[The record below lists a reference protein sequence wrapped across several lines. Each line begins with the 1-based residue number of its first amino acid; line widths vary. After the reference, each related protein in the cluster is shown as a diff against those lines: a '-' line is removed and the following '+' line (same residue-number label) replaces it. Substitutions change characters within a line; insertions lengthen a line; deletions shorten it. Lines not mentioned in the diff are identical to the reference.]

1 MKKLLSLLVG
11 VAMCIFAAGTA
22 FADVTPPVMP
32 STDYMIFMP
41 LPDANEPLTLVKDAT
56 TDVKIYPRDQK
67 DEVYYRILSVDGAD
81 LTSPITTADIKV
93 EVKSWGNVT
102 NYEPIHV
109 DESMINANGQFAVKA
124 AVRKPDGS
132 FVGET
137 TAAYNMEIVF
147 PNFATKLVFTP
158 PTEVMVGGQY
168 EMPVTF
174 TTPADTLAKYGN
186 QTWDF
191 ILTWDGNL
199 FDKIEYR
206 FSAEEA
212 YTSVSLD
219 DIVQIERQFKLLM
232 EQGIQLRFTMARKR
246 QAGMNEAAVAMGI
259 GRGAFMA
266 ATYLASGEFKCPFLD
281 RPAADPAFSPQ
292 AGYIEKGKTVT
303 ISCSTKETDIYYT
316 TDGTYPTLSPNTLYT
331 APVAITKGTTIKAVA
346 HVKNGQPSDTSF
358 VSEAVYSV
366 VGIPQVTPAS
376 GRVVIDSLVEITLG
390 DGRGNTLA
398 NNGTTAIYYTLDG
411 SEPSATNGTKYT
423 APFRLRPQDANL
435 KVVAVLDEDK
445 SPVVT
450 REYTLVPAAP
460 VASSPSGSTVEY
472 GTFVTLSCA
481 TQNAAIYYKLG
492 GSGDASSADIRYT
505 EPIEITK
512 SINLKAVAYYGNN
525 PSQRVNFTY
534 TVALA
539 SPKFSLPEGRV
550 PFGSRVT
557 LDSRSIAATQG
568 TSFPASIVY
577 TTDGTEPVK
586 ANINTLPV
594 YSMPIEITDDVT
606 IKAITRCQSV
616 SGWQLSS
623 VVTATYTVNRP
634 ATPEFSLPA
643 GTVEEGTE
651 LAITCKTEG
660 VTIYYTLDGSEPT
673 TQSAEYKEPIVITED
688 VTVKA
693 IAISGNEEDGPSRVA
708 EAAYVC
714 VPWDRTVATPEF
726 NRAAGEVEKGT
737 EISIGCVT
745 NKAVIYYTL
754 DGSEPT
760 AASTPYEKA
769 IIVDSTVTVKA
780 IAIREDVVSEVATVT
795 YTVKSEGTAN
805 EGLELSGVSVFP
817 NPSEG
822 LFNIELP
829 VAATIEVFTAN
840 GVLTQRVNAAA
851 GVATLNINRSGIYFL
866 RITGEGR
873 TAVKRVVVR

>member
-1 MKKLLSLLVG
+1 MKKLLSLLAG
-11 VAMCIFAAGTA
+11 VVIYIFATGGALAAEIEPLDPDT
-22 FADVTPPVMP
+22 
-32 STDYMIFMP
+32 SYIRFMP
-41 LPDANEPLTLVKDAT
+41 FPSNGKVTLVKGAT
-56 TDVKIYPRDQK
+56 TDIKLYPRDTGI
-67 DEVYYRILSVDGAD
+67 EVYYRITSVVGSDY
-81 LTSPITTADIKV
+81 TSPITEADTKV
-93 EVKSWGNVT
+93 GLISFGGSVSNF
-102 NYEPIHV
+102 EPIHV
-109 DESMINANGQFAVKA
+109 DESMINANGQFTLKA
-124 AVRKPDGS
+124 AVRRSDGS
-132 FVGET
+132 FVGQTE
-137 TAAYNMEIVF
+137 AAYNMEIIS
-147 PNFATKLVFTP
+147 PDFATKLVFTP
-158 PTEVMVGGQY
+158 PTAFVVGGQY

-174 TTPADTLAKYGN
+174 TTPADTLAKYGSQDWN
-186 QTWDF
+186 F
-191 ILTWDGNL
+191 VVTWDGNL

-206 FSAEEA
+206 FSANDA
-212 YTSVSLD
+212 YTSVSTE
-219 DIVQIERQFKLLM
+219 DIVQIPRNFKLLV
-232 EQGIQLRFTMARKR
+232 EQGIQLRFTMLRKR
-246 QAGMNEAAVAMGI
+246 QAGVNDAAVAMGI

-266 ATYLASGEFKCPFLD
+266 ATYLASGEFKIPFLD

-303 ISCSTKETDIYYT
+303 ISCATEGADIYYT
-316 TDGTYPTLSPNTLYT
+316 TDGTYPTSSSTLYE
-331 APVAITKGTTIKAVA
+331 APVAITGGTTIKAVA

-390 DGRGNTLA
+390 DGRGNTLEK
-398 NNGTTAIYYTLDG
+398 GTTAIHYTLDG
-411 SEPSATNGTKYT
+411 SEPSATSAEYT
-423 APFRLRPQDANL
+423 APFRLRPQDATL
-435 KVVAVLDEDK
+435 KVIAVKDGET

-460 VASSPSGSTVEY
+460 VASSPAGSTLEY
-472 GTFVTLSCA
+472 GTTVTLSCA
-481 TQNAAIYYKLG
+481 TQGAVIYYKLG
-492 GSGDASSADIRYT
+492 GNGDASDADTKYT
-505 EPIEITK
+505 GPIEITK
-512 SINLKAVAYYGNN
+512 SINLKAVAYYDGN

-550 PFGSRVT
+550 PFGARVT

-594 YSMPIEITDDVT
+594 YSTPIEITDDVT

-634 ATPEFSLPA
+634 ATPEFSIPA

-651 LAITCKTEG
+651 LLITCETEG
-660 VTIYYTLDGSEPT
+660 VTVYYTLDGSEPT
-673 TQSAEYKEPIVITED
+673 AASTEYKDAIVITED

-693 IAISGNEEDGPSRVA
+693 IAISGNEDDGPSRVA

-726 NRAAGEVEKGT
+726 NRAAGEVEKGA
-737 EISIGCVT
+737 EISIGCET

-769 IIVDSTVTVKA
+769 ITVDSTVTVKA
-780 IAIREDVVSEVATVT
+780 IAIREDVQSEVATVT
-795 YTVKSEGTAN
+795 YTVKPAAN

-840 GVLTQRVNAAA
+840 GVLTQRVNATA
-851 GVATLNINRSGIYFL
+851 GVATLNVNRSGIYFL

-873 TAVKRVVVR
+873 TTVKRVVVR